1 MTEDDFRKLFGETK
15 MVYIY
20 SITVDVRKI
29 LLKCFRRVGKQRS
42 VYNYIWQLQTII
54 YLLFE
59 LYYKNSNVIEKYI
72 NQLESQNDDHIC
84 KLDIVYWAYW
94 KDALLNVL
102 LVKLLECQ

>member
-42 VYNYIWQLQTII
+42 VYNYI
-54 YLLFE
+54 
-59 LYYKNSNVIEKYI
+59 
-72 NQLESQNDDHIC
+72 
-84 KLDIVYWAYW
+84 
-94 KDALLNVL
+94 
-102 LVKLLECQ
+102 